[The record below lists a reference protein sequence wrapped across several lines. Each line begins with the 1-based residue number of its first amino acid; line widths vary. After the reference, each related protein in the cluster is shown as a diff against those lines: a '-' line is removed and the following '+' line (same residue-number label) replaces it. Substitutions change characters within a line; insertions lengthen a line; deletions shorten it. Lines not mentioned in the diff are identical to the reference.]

1 MLGSYGATEEK
12 ERDDDDDSDMTEKDD
27 KEDIDESE
35 FISSVNKQ
43 YNLSLKKIIISNLI

>member
-1 MLGSYGATEEK
+1 MLGSYGANEEK
-12 ERDDDDDSDMTEKDD
+12 ERDDGDSDMTGKDD

-43 YNLSLKKIIISNLI
+43 YEHSL